1 MNKSLLT
8 PEPTRPR
15 LPRGA
20 DLAALKEDRVGTKGR
35 FYSKLPSEAALF
47 LKQQLDLRAQYPELE
62 AERLEEEAKAR
73 HKIEEL
79 HKNYEALQASA
90 SANKTAAVE
99 TKTKDISNV
108 SRSEYYSFTATGVFR
123 P

>member
-1 MNKSLLT
+1 M
-8 PEPTRPR
+8 
-15 LPRGA
+15 
-20 DLAALKEDRVGTKGR
+20 ALKEERVGTKGR
-35 FYSKLPSEAALF
+35 FYTKLPSEAKIF
-47 LKQQLDLRAQYPELE
+47 LKQQLEMRERYPELE

-90 SANKTAAVE
+90 SANKNVVVVE
-99 TKTKDISNV
+99 TKKDIKNI
-108 SRSEYYSFTATGVFR
+108 SRSELYSFTATGVFR

>member
-1 MNKSLLT
+1 MDYPLVVQVR
-8 PEPTRPR
+8 E
-15 LPRGA
+15 
-20 DLAALKEDRVGTKGR
+20 R
-35 FYSKLPSEAALF
+35 F
-47 LKQQLDLRAQYPELE
+47 PELE

-90 SANKTAAVE
+90 SANKNVVVVE
-99 TKTKDISNV
+99 TKKDIKNI
-108 SRSEYYSFTATGVFR
+108 SRSELYSFTATGVFR